1 MRLPTR
7 PLIIVLAVVLI
18 GAAPFLQAASESETG
33 GSGGKDFAGK
43 VVNFVILFGG
53 LVFVLRKP
61 LAKFLKDK
69 SEGVRLTLVK
79 AEEADRDARAK
90 LSLIE
95 KRVGSLEAEV
105 DDLKKKAETEGQA
118 EKERIM
124 LTARREAD
132 RLKEF
137 SRQEIEANVRGGV
150 RQLKEYSADKALEL
164 ALDRVRSRLTPESH
178 ARLIDR
184 AIERL
189 TEVHEKT
196 DPGTPLRPRT
206 H

>member
-1 MRLPTR
+1 MRSPARSLVM
-7 PLIIVLAVVLI
+7 VLAVVLI
-18 GAAPFLQAASESETG
+18 CAAPVLQAASEGEAG
-33 GSGGKDFAGK
+33 GSGGANFMGK

-53 LVFVLRKP
+53 LAFVLRKP

-69 SEGVRLTLVK
+69 SEVVRLTLAG
-79 AEEADRDARAK
+79 AEEADRDARSK

-95 KRVGSLEAEV
+95 KRIGSLEAEV
-105 DDLKKKAETEGQA
+105 DDLKIKAETEGQA
-118 EKERIM
+118 EKDRIM
-124 LTARREAD
+124 LAARREAD

-137 SRQEIEANVRGGV
+137 SQQEIEAHVRGGI
-150 RQLKEYSADKALEL
+150 RQLKEYSADKALGL
-164 ALDRVRSRLTPESH
+164 ALDRVRSRLTPESQ

-184 AIERL
+184 AIEHL

-196 DPGTPLRPRT
+196 DPGAPLRPRT